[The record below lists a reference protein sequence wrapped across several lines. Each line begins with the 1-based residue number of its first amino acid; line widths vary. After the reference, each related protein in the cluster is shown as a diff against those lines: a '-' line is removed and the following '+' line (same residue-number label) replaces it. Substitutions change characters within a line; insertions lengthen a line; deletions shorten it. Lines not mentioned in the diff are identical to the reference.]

1 MNTVAMDRAKAES
14 TGAGNHVDT
23 ASSQALRA
31 AITTMRRTT
40 SQVQRINDQLW
51 EVWPDGRRKLLL
63 R

>member
-1 MNTVAMDRAKAES
+1 MNTVAMERAKAES
-14 TGAGNHVDT
+14 SGAGNQVDT

-31 AITTMRRTT
+31 AISTMRRTT

>member
-14 TGAGNHVDT
+14 SGAANLVDT

-31 AITTMRRTT
+31 AIGTMRRTT

>member
-1 MNTVAMDRAKAES
+1 MNTVAMERAKAES
-14 TGAGNHVDT
+14 SCAGNQVDT

-31 AITTMRRTT
+31 AISTMRRTT

>member
-1 MNTVAMDRAKAES
+1 MNTVAMDRATAES
-14 TGAGNHVDT
+14 TGAGNLVDT
-23 ASSQALRA
+23 ASGQALRA
-31 AITTMRRTT
+31 SIAAMRRTT

>member
-14 TGAGNHVDT
+14 SGAGNLVDT
-23 ASSQALRA
+23 ASGQALRA
-31 AITTMRRTT
+31 SISAMRRTT

>member
-1 MNTVAMDRAKAES
+1 MNTVAMDRATTES
-14 TGAGNHVDT
+14 TGTGNLVDT
-23 ASSQALRA
+23 ASGQALRA
-31 AITTMRRTT
+31 SISAMRRTT